1 MFDLSVTTNLVVF
14 VVMCALAL
22 ALIFFAVDV
31 FASKKPS
38 VAVRATAIVFGVV
51 ALLVGL
57 VFGFA
62 AVGLKVGFITLAG
75 SDMLVGSL
83 RVPQVASVASL
94 ATYPATWAFSAVL
107 VALALADIIGE
118 ALRRGK
124 KAETESVSPEK
135 PAQAAAKVEPA
146 AAADGLGGEAELVE
160 AAFSEASANRKRYDL
175 DDVRGIMDEISG
187 LVDNMGAAEE
197 EKPSEPTLEKH
208 SDNIAAVGADEED
221 DELDFGYEPAGES
234 ARDYFSELP
243 TDEEGEDE
251 AEYESDE
258 EEEESDEAEEEINE
272 EATEDKPEET
282 ESEKETA
289 AEEETENS
297 EEERESA
304 AAVVAERVG
313 KTLRPSRPREIE
325 NYTTF
330 APKEGESAAPPTRKV
345 TIKGRSDNVKEVEPQ
360 IGGLPMTKRH
370 VIINRRNVVN
380 MFSEYL
386 KTKSADEKERIESS
400 INTIIIK

>member
-62 AVGLKVGFITLAG
+62 TVGLKVGFITLAG

-107 VALALADIIGE
+107 VALALVDIIGA

-124 KAETESVSPEK
+124 KAEAESVSPEK
-135 PAQAAAKVEPA
+135 PAQAAAKAESA
-146 AAADGLGGEAELVE
+146 ATADGLGGEAELVE

-243 TDEEGEDE
+243 TDEDGEDE
-251 AEYESDE
+251 AEY
-258 EEEESDEAEEEINE
+258 ESDEAEEEINE
-272 EATEDKPEET
+272 ETTKDKPEET
-282 ESEKETA
+282 ESGKETV
-289 AEEETENS
+289 AEEETENG

-330 APKEGESAAPPTRKV
+330 APKEGEAAVTPTRKV
-345 TIKGRSDNVKEVEPQ
+345 AIKGRSDNVKEVEPQ